1 MPATRSLL
9 IDIEERKRGNAVLG
23 AANDMDKL
31 AAEVDKTDNK
41 FKRFTE
47 DTRKVNLEI
56 EKSTQKVKDLRQQI
70 ARTGDKGLFGDLR
83 KEEANLRN
91 FQRVLKDL
99 KNDFFSDGGTTVTN
113 NFGKQLSSAFSD
125 LPVNPIAIGAIAGLV
140 AAAAPAIGAVVAGAV
155 VGAVGTGGLV
165 GGVLAASHDQRV
177 KDAFGALFD
186 NVKEEFFG
194 AGSSFVDPL
203 LKSAAI
209 LDKTFRDLSLGP
221 LFAEIAPQ
229 LQVIVQGF
237 SDLVT
242 KALPGLNNL
251 FGRSS
256 AFAEIAGKG
265 LAYLGESLGVFLDD
279 VSKSPGAL
287 EGLRT
292 LFALLGEGVK
302 ALGVSIE
309 FLSDAFHFMLRQS
322 AAVSEFGAGVAAAFG
337 ANGLSRQLQETGRQL
352 YGVADAS
359 DAAAGKLAYAKDVTS
374 AVGRAFTEQEI
385 ATNKSTQA
393 LQRENDE
400 LQNTNDLIS
409 KFLGIALSVD
419 QANLAFQRDLMD
431 FNKTL
436 EESGKQWNAN
446 TEAGLREREMIAGL
460 IADAAHIRDAQ
471 IAAGVSVK
479 DATAQYDQQIS
490 TLLNLA
496 KQAGATEKQLVDL
509 QGTYRIDVVVNSI
522 IGNLGA
528 TLSKLGAAI
537 PHFASGGMVGGAPGA
552 PQLAVV
558 HGGER
563 VLTPGQQASVGQ
575 STVINFNIPPGDGL
589 GQAVVAY
596 LAKFAQN
603 TGGGNVQLAITGR
616 TA

>member
-83 KEEANLRN
+83 KEEANLRS

-99 KNDFFSDGGTTVTN
+99 KNDFFSGGGTTVTN
-113 NFGKQLSSAFSD
+113 NFGKQLASAFSD

-177 KDAFGALFD
+177 KDAFGALFN
-186 NVKEEFFG
+186 NVKDEFFG

-251 FGRSS
+251 FGRSA
-256 AFAEIAGKG
+256 AFADIAGKG

-309 FLSDAFHFMLRQS
+309 FLSDAFHGMLKAS
-322 AAVSEFGAGVAAAFG
+322 AASAEFGAGVAAAFG
-337 ANGLSRQLQETGRQL
+337 ADGLSGQLQEAGRQM
-352 YGVADAS
+352 YAVADAS
-359 DAAAGKLAYAKDVTS
+359 EAAAGKLAYAKDVTS
-374 AVGRAFTEQEI
+374 AVGRAFNEQEI
-385 ATNKSTQA
+385 ATNKATQA
-393 LQRENDE
+393 LARENDE
-400 LQNTNDLIS
+400 LQNTIDLLNEAINTA
-409 KFLGIALSVD
+409 LGLDNAQLALSKDFKDLSDAIAENGKHWNDNTDAAFNNRQMILGAIGDLERVREEEIKHGKSLAD
-419 QANLAFQRDLMD
+419 ANA
-431 FNKTL
+431 
-436 EESGKQWNAN
+436 EY
-446 TEAGLREREMIAGL
+446 EAGLQTI
-460 IADAAHIRDAQ
+460 
-471 IAAGVSVK
+471 
-479 DATAQYDQQIS
+479 
-490 TLLNLA
+490 LNY
-496 KQAGATEKQLVDL
+496 AGALGATKAQLDAIKGEYDITLV
-509 QGTYRIDVVVNSI
+509 INSI
-522 IGNLGA
+522 GNVIGNLGG
-528 TLSKLGAAI
+528 TLSKLI
-537 PHFASGGMVGGAPGA
+537 PHFASGGMVGGAPGV

-563 VLTPGQQASVGQ
+563 VLTPGQQAAAPAALT
-575 STVINFNIPPGDGL
+575 STINF
-589 GQAVVAY
+589 
-596 LAKFAQN
+596 
-603 TGGGNVQLAITGR
+603 GGNVDSAFASAFMKLIRNGSITI
-616 TA
+616 ASKAVV

>member
-1 MPATRSLL
+1 LPATRSLL

-83 KEEANLRN
+83 KEEANLRS

-99 KNDFFSDGGTTVTN
+99 KNDFFSSGGTTVTN
-113 NFGKQLSSAFSD
+113 NFGKQLASAFSD

-177 KDAFGALFD
+177 KDAFGALFN
-186 NVKEEFFG
+186 NVKDEFFG

-251 FGRSS
+251 FGRSA
-256 AFAEIAGKG
+256 AFADIAGKG

-309 FLSDAFHFMLRQS
+309 FLSDAFHFMLKAS
-322 AAVSEFGAGVAAAFG
+322 AAAADFGAGFAAAFG
-337 ANGLSRQLQETGRQL
+337 LDGLSGQLQDAGKQL
-352 YGVADAS
+352 HGVADAS
-359 DAAAGKLAYAKDVTS
+359 EAAAGKLAYAKDVSS

-385 ATNKSTQA
+385 ATNKATQA
-393 LQRENDE
+393 LARENDE
-400 LQNTNDLIS
+400 LQNTIDLLNEAINTA
-409 KFLGIALSVD
+409 LGLDNAQLALSKDMKDLSDAVVQNGKHWND
-419 QANLAFQRDLMD
+419 NTDAAFANRQQILGAIGDLERVREEEIKHGKSLADA
-431 FNKTL
+431 
-436 EESGKQWNAN
+436 NAEY
-446 TEAGLREREMIAGL
+446 EAGLQAI
-460 IADAAHIRDAQ
+460 
-471 IAAGVSVK
+471 
-479 DATAQYDQQIS
+479 
-490 TLLNLA
+490 LNY
-496 KQAGATEKQLVDL
+496 AGALGATKAQLDAIKGEYDITLV
-509 QGTYRIDVVVNSI
+509 INSI
-522 IGNLGA
+522 GNVIGNLGG
-528 TLSKLGAAI
+528 TLSKLI
-537 PHFASGGMVGGAPGA
+537 PHFAAGGMVGGAPGA

-563 VLTPGQQASVGQ
+563 VLTPGQQAAAPAALT
-575 STVINFNIPPGDGL
+575 STINF
-589 GQAVVAY
+589 
-596 LAKFAQN
+596 
-603 TGGGNVQLAITGR
+603 GGNVDSAFASAFMKLIRNGSITI
-616 TA
+616 ASKAVV

>member
-83 KEEANLRN
+83 KEEANLRS

-99 KNDFFSDGGTTVTN
+99 KNDFFSSGGTTVTN
-113 NFGKQLSSAFSD
+113 NFGKQLASAFSD

-177 KDAFGALFD
+177 KDAFGALFN
-186 NVKEEFFG
+186 NVKDEFFG

-251 FGRSS
+251 FGRSA
-256 AFAEIAGKG
+256 AFADIAGKG

-309 FLSDAFHFMLRQS
+309 FLSDAFHFMLKAS
-322 AAVSEFGAGVAAAFG
+322 AAAADFGAGFAAAFG
-337 ANGLSRQLQETGRQL
+337 LDGLSGQLQDAGKQL
-352 YGVADAS
+352 HGVADAS
-359 DAAAGKLAYAKDVTS
+359 EAAAGKLAYAKDVSS
-374 AVGRAFTEQEI
+374 AVGRAFTEVEI
-385 ATNKSTQA
+385 ATNKATQA
-393 LQRENDE
+393 LARENDE
-400 LQNTNDLIS
+400 LQNTIDLLNEAINTA
-409 KFLGIALSVD
+409 LGLDNAQLALSKDMKDLSDAVVQNGKHWND
-419 QANLAFQRDLMD
+419 NTDAAFANRQQILGAIGDLERVREEEIKHGKSLADA
-431 FNKTL
+431 
-436 EESGKQWNAN
+436 NAEY
-446 TEAGLREREMIAGL
+446 EAGLQAI
-460 IADAAHIRDAQ
+460 
-471 IAAGVSVK
+471 
-479 DATAQYDQQIS
+479 
-490 TLLNLA
+490 LNY
-496 KQAGATEKQLVDL
+496 AGALGATKAQLDAIKGEYDITLV
-509 QGTYRIDVVVNSI
+509 INSI
-522 IGNLGA
+522 GNVIGNLGG
-528 TLSKLGAAI
+528 TLSKLI

-563 VLTPGQQASVGQ
+563 VLTPGQQAAAPAALT
-575 STVINFNIPPGDGL
+575 STINF
-589 GQAVVAY
+589 
-596 LAKFAQN
+596 
-603 TGGGNVQLAITGR
+603 GGNVDSAFASAFMKLIRNGSITI
-616 TA
+616 ASKAVV

>member
-23 AANDMDKL
+23 AANDMDRL

-83 KEEANLRN
+83 KEEANLRS

-99 KNDFFSDGGTTVTN
+99 KNDFFSGGGTTVTN
-113 NFGKQLSSAFSD
+113 NFGKQLSAAFSD

-177 KDAFGALFD
+177 KDAFGALFN
-186 NVKEEFFG
+186 NVKDEFFG

-251 FGRSS
+251 FGRSA
-256 AFAEIAGKG
+256 AFADIAGKG

-309 FLSDAFHFMLRQS
+309 FLSDAFHFMLKAS
-322 AAVSEFGAGVAAAFG
+322 AAAADFGAGFAAAFG
-337 ANGLSRQLQETGRQL
+337 LDGLSGQLQDAGKQL
-352 YGVADAS
+352 HGVADAS
-359 DAAAGKLAYAKDVTS
+359 EAAAGKLAYAKDVTS

-385 ATNKSTQA
+385 ATNKATQA
-393 LQRENDE
+393 LARENDE
-400 LQNTNDLIS
+400 LQNTIDLLDEAINTA
-409 KFLGIALSVD
+409 LGLDNAQLALSKD
-419 QANLAFQRDLMD
+419 FKDLSDAITENGKHWNDNTDAAFANRQMILGALGDLERVR
-431 FNKTL
+431 
-436 EESGKQWNAN
+436 EEEIKHGKSVADANAEY
-446 TEAGLREREMIAGL
+446 EAGFQKI
-460 IADAAHIRDAQ
+460 
-471 IAAGVSVK
+471 
-479 DATAQYDQQIS
+479 
-490 TLLNLA
+490 LNY
-496 KQAGATEKQLVDL
+496 AGALGATKAQLDAIK
-509 QGTYRIDVVVNSI
+509 GTYDITLVINSI
-522 IGNLGA
+522 GNVIGNLGS
-528 TLSKLGAAI
+528 TLSKLI

-563 VLTPGQQASVGQ
+563 VLTPGQQAAAPAALT
-575 STVINFNIPPGDGL
+575 STINF
-589 GQAVVAY
+589 
-596 LAKFAQN
+596 
-603 TGGGNVQLAITGR
+603 GGNVDSAFATAFMNLVRNGSITI
-616 TA
+616 ASKAVV

>member
-83 KEEANLRN
+83 KEEANLRS

-99 KNDFFSDGGTTVTN
+99 KNDFFSSGGTTVTN
-113 NFGKQLSSAFSD
+113 NFGKQLASAFSD

-177 KDAFGALFD
+177 KDAFGALFN
-186 NVKEEFFG
+186 NVKDEFFG

-251 FGRSS
+251 FGRSA
-256 AFAEIAGKG
+256 AFADIAGKG

-309 FLSDAFHFMLRQS
+309 FLSDAFHFMLKAS
-322 AAVSEFGAGVAAAFG
+322 AAAADFGAGFAAAFG
-337 ANGLSRQLQETGRQL
+337 LDGLSGQLQDAGKQL
-352 YGVADAS
+352 HGVADAS
-359 DAAAGKLAYAKDVTS
+359 EAAAGKLAYAKDVSS

-385 ATNKSTQA
+385 ATNKATQA
-393 LQRENDE
+393 LARENDE
-400 LQNTNDLIS
+400 LQNTIDLLNEAINTA
-409 KFLGIALSVD
+409 LGLDNAQLALSKDMKDLSDAVVQNGKHWND
-419 QANLAFQRDLMD
+419 NTDAAFANRQQILGAIGDLERVREEEIKHGKSLADA
-431 FNKTL
+431 
-436 EESGKQWNAN
+436 NAEY
-446 TEAGLREREMIAGL
+446 EAGLQAI
-460 IADAAHIRDAQ
+460 
-471 IAAGVSVK
+471 
-479 DATAQYDQQIS
+479 
-490 TLLNLA
+490 LNY
-496 KQAGATEKQLVDL
+496 AGALGATKAQLDAIKGEYDITLV
-509 QGTYRIDVVVNSI
+509 INSI
-522 IGNLGA
+522 GNVIGNLGG
-528 TLSKLGAAI
+528 TLSKLI
-537 PHFASGGMVGGAPGA
+537 PHFAAGGMVGGAPGA

-563 VLTPGQQASVGQ
+563 VLTPGQQAAAPAALT
-575 STVINFNIPPGDGL
+575 STINF
-589 GQAVVAY
+589 
-596 LAKFAQN
+596 
-603 TGGGNVQLAITGR
+603 GGNVDSAFASAFMKLIRNGSITI
-616 TA
+616 ASKAVV